1 MKLSPALTRSL
12 LANAPK
18 LDRVTL
24 SLPPELIAGMSEA
37 EFSKIVIDIAQI
49 HGWRVAHFRAAK
61 VTRGGVE
68 KYETPVAA
76 NGKGFP
82 DLVLAKAGRPV
93 IYCELKSES
102 GKVRPEQVE
111 WLELLRLT
119 PSQVFVWRP
128 SQLDEITRILGDDP

>member
-1 MKLSPALTRSL
+1 MKLSPTLTRSV
-12 LANAPK
+12 LANSSK

-37 EFSKIVIDIAQI
+37 EFSKIVIDIAQLN
-49 HGWRVAHFRAAK
+49 GFRVAHFRAAK

-68 KYETPVAA
+68 KYETPIAA
-76 NGKGFP
+76 DGKGFP

-93 IYCELKSES
+93 IYAELKSES

-128 SQLDEITRILGDDP
+128 SQLDEITRILGGDP